1 MEEIKIII
9 LGIIQGV
16 TEFLPISSSGHIVL
30 FEHFLDITRDDIVI
44 EVILHFG
51 TLLSI
56 LIFFRK
62 DIYNLLIGIINR
74 DNDSLLYGY
83 SIIAATMPIVL
94 FSLLAKDYISSIF
107 SINILIYTYVI
118 NSIILFMTKGK
129 RGEKSQVTIKLAIVM
144 GIAQLFALFPGIS
157 RAGITIC
164 TGLVLGYQQREVAKF
179 SFFMAIPALVGAMIF
194 ELDNI
199 IYQINGEIGILL
211 IGFLASML
219 TGLLVLRL
227 LFKILQTNRL
237 WMFSYYC
244 ILIWLMILFIL

>member
-9 LGIIQGV
+9 LGILQGV

-30 FEHFLDITRDDIVI
+30 FEHFLNITKDDIVI

-62 DIYNLLIGIINR
+62 DIYNLISGIINH
-74 DNDSLLYGY
+74 DKDSLRYGWCIVIATIP
-83 SIIAATMPIVL
+83 IIL
-94 FSLLAKDYISSIF
+94 FSFVVKNHISSIF
-107 SINILIYTYVI
+107 SVNILVYTYII
-118 NSIILFMTKGK
+118 NSIILFMTRGAI
-129 RGEKSQVTIKLAIVM
+129 GEKYQISTKLAIAM
-144 GIAQLFALFPGIS
+144 GIAQIFALFPGIS

-164 TGLVLGYQQREVAKF
+164 TGLLLGYQQREIAKF
-179 SFFMAIPALVGAMIF
+179 SFFMAIPALIGAIIF

-199 IYQINGEIGILL
+199 VHQISGDPLILVIGC
-211 IGFLASML
+211 FVSMFS
-219 TGLLVLRL
+219 GLLVLRL

-244 ILIWLMILFIL
+244 IFIWLVILFIL

>member
-9 LGIIQGV
+9 LGILQGI
-16 TEFLPISSSGHIVL
+16 TEFLPVSSSGHIVL
-30 FEHFLDITRDDIVI
+30 FEHFLNITKDDIVI

-51 TLLSI
+51 TLVSI

-62 DIYNLLIGIINR
+62 DIYNLLAGIVNR

-83 SIIAATMPIVL
+83 SIIVATMPIVL
-94 FSLLAKDYISSIF
+94 FSLVAKDYISSIF
-107 SINILIYTYVI
+107 SINILVYTYII
-118 NSIILFMTKGK
+118 NSIILFMTKDV
-129 RGEKSQVTIKLAIVM
+129 RGDKHQITMKLAIVM
-144 GIAQLFALFPGIS
+144 GIAQIFALFPGIS

-164 TGLVLGYQQREVAKF
+164 AGLILGYKQREVAKF
-179 SFFMAIPALVGAMIF
+179 SFFMAIPALIGAMIF

-199 IYQINGEIGILL
+199 MHQVNGELLTLL
-211 IGFLASML
+211 IGFSVSMVS
-219 TGLLVLRL
+219 GLFVLGL

-244 ILIWLMILFIL
+244 IFIWLIILFIL